1 MSEQGQKIVDTMPI
15 SIDEF
20 DSHDAAETPTNA
32 ERVLQFLLRN
42 RDQAFKASEIAEATG
57 INANSIH
64 PVLKR
69 LEEREL
75 VRHKEPYWAI
85 GSLETIRDASMF
97 HSISSF
103 LDSEL
108 GTESREEWLNAAQGD
123 EREEE

>member
-1 MSEQGQKIVDTMPI
+1 MPI

-20 DSHDAAETPTNA
+20 ESHDTSETPTNP
-32 ERVLQFLLRN
+32 ERVLQFLMRN
-42 RDQAFKASEIAEATG
+42 RAQAFKASEIAEATG
-57 INANSIH
+57 INTNSIH

-85 GSLETIRDASMF
+85 GDLETVRDASMF
-97 HSISSF
+97 HSIASF

-108 GTESREEWLNAAQGD
+108 GTESREEWLNAA
-123 EREEE
+123 REEERREK